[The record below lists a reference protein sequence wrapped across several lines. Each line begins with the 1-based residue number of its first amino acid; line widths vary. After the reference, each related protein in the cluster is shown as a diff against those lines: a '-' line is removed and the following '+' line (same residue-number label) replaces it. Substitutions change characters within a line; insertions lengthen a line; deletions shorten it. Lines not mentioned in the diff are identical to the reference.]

1 MGLRGP
7 LGDDTSV
14 EVTGGLGYVPEPP
27 PGLHEDVVDDWETYW
42 TSGTA
47 NVVDE
52 VDIPMVRRL
61 FLYRDEHYRLGLLW
75 GEMGTDERVVEG
87 SRHKDSLRLHPF
99 GDRMKDLEALIAKL
113 EDKLGLSPL
122 ARARLGIEI
131 GQAQL
136 TWAEVMKGGAR
147 GEVASGHAPRALPV
161 AVVEEDEDG
170 EQQGDTHRV

>member
-7 LGDDTSV
+7 LGDDTAV

-27 PGLHEDVVDDWETYW
+27 DGLHEDTLQDWVNYW
-42 TSGTA
+42 TSSTA

-52 VDIPMVRRL
+52 VDVPMVRRL
-61 FLYRDEHYRLGLLW
+61 FMYRDEHYRLGLLW
-75 GEMGTDERVVEG
+75 GRMDTEERVVEG
-87 SRHKDSLRLHPF
+87 SRHKESLRLHPF
-99 GDRMKDLEALIAKL
+99 GDRMKELEALISKL

-147 GEVASGHAPRALPV
+147 EVGSGPAPRALPV
-161 AVVEEDEDG
+161 AIIDEEDEEDEG
-170 EQQGDTHRV
+170 AARGA